1 MENKD
6 SMNFDSVF
14 GPLHTGFWQFFLV
27 NFIEHGDMKESVRAA
42 MKHLHDNQTLDTDA
56 ARLQAPIH
64 LKLTQVSALASDI
77 NAAASIE
84 QEALNAKFGEI
95 LGPVM
100 KTRLAKR
107 SLLKAKTTLE
117 LGMTDAQSVRTAQEL
132 KTLVTHHA
140 EPIFAGSEVP
150 CDPTATLD
158 DVTNKLRGLNKKII
172 IIIIN

>member
-1 MENKD
+1 
-6 SMNFDSVF
+6 
-14 GPLHTGFWQFFLV
+14 
-27 NFIEHGDMKESVRAA
+27 MKESVRAA

-56 ARLQAPIH
+56 EIARLQAPIH

-117 LGMTDAQSVRTAQEL
+117 LGMTDAQSVRTAQDL
-132 KTLVTHHA
+132 KTLVNDHA
-140 EPIFAGSEVP
+140 DPIFAGSEVP
-150 CDPTATLD
+150 CDPTQTLD
-158 DVTNKLRGLNKKII
+158 DVTNKLRGLNKK
-172 IIIIN
+172 